1 MRAEVD
7 TEPLAEIVQALAQ
20 RCDIAAVAVEDQ
32 DACDPMGLQAFGDLV
47 DDGEERFSP
56 EREGSLRYS
65 IQCGEMPTGTG
76 VATMTC
82 GKSESAAC

>member
-1 MRAEVD
+1 MRVTPWVFRLSQISYTTARNV
-7 TEPLAEIVQALAQ
+7 
-20 RCDIAAVAVEDQ
+20 
-32 DACDPMGLQAFGDLV
+32 
-47 DDGEERFSP
+47 
-56 EREGSLRYS
+56 SLRSVSVPFRS